1 MSSEFTFPIEPLSRL
16 NINTTPK
23 QKSRGKMRAQIL
35 GENHPLEYTFY
46 IDWYMLLFYTVGTIF
61 GLWVGHKTNTENA
74 IERTIDYLI
83 ENKLV
88 RWKENED
95 GEIELLEVED

>member
-1 MSSEFTFPIEPLSRL
+1 MF
-16 NINTTPK
+16 
-23 QKSRGKMRAQIL
+23 
-35 GENHPLEYTFY
+35 LEMY
-46 IDWYMLLFYTVGTIF
+46 IDCYMLMFYVAGTIF
-61 GLWVGHKTNTENA
+61 GLWVGRKMRNEEVVSN
-74 IERTIDYLI
+74 TIDYLI

>member
-1 MSSEFTFPIEPLSRL
+1 MFIDL
-16 NINTTPK
+16 
-23 QKSRGKMRAQIL
+23 
-35 GENHPLEYTFY
+35 Y
-46 IDWYMLLFYTVGTIF
+46 IDWYMLLFYVAGTIF

-88 RWKENED
+88 RWKEDPET
-95 GEIELLEVED
+95 GEIELLEVDEKNSN